1 MKLQIF
7 LLLFCLPA
15 IALRSQNLAE
25 AKRLSETGRHRE
37 AQKIYDAVLAN
48 DPGNLEA
55 LIGAGYNHSWAR
67 QNDEARE
74 KFEAALAVD
83 PRNPLALAG
92 QGYNLAWSGRYAA
105 ARLPFQ
111 TLESLQPGSAEA
123 RKGQGY
129 ICLWE
134 GRHRAA
140 IDYFEKLVLEYPE
153 NIEYYVAL
161 AQSYLAEHDARKARI
176 ALRSALQIAPANRAA
191 RELLNSAR
199 GAAAPL
205 ELDVWAGYSR
215 TGGMGS
221 FNLRNVQFT
230 GQVAKKLR
238 MFLKYDNSLT
248 LDLASLLRS
257 NRDAQAFSA
266 GAVVPSNS
274 RLTSR
279 FEYGARFLPGDA
291 TQQVFSTEQVYFLRN
306 LSFKAGG
313 FLGWSSKIS
322 NEWLAYGSV
331 RIPVLPYYAVEPYF
345 FHSRVDNAPRP
356 ENRFLLNNQF
366 RTQNGYELNLGAFF
380 GKAGVGREVANDNV
394 YGGYATALLPFSRT
408 VWGQLSLRWEKAPF
422 DELTAFAAGI
432 KLRLEK

>member
-15 IALRSQNLAE
+15 IALRSQDLME

-37 AQKIYDAVLAN
+37 AQKIYDSALAN

-67 QNDEARE
+67 QYDEARE

-83 PRNPLALAG
+83 PWNPLALAG

-123 RKGQGY
+123 RKGLGY
-129 ICLWE
+129 ICLWQ
-134 GRHRAA
+134 GGSRAA
-140 IDYFEKLVLEYPE
+140 IEYFEKLVLEYPE

-161 AQSYLAEHDARKARI
+161 AQSYLAEHDVRKARI
-176 ALRSALQIAPANRAA
+176 ALRSALQIDPANRAA
-191 RELLNSAR
+191 RELLDSAR

-205 ELDVWAGYSR
+205 ELDVWSGYSR

-221 FNLRNVQFT
+221 FSLRNVQLT

-248 LDLASLLRS
+248 LDLASLVRS
-257 NRDAQAFSA
+257 NREARAISA
-266 GAVVPSNS
+266 GAVIPWNS

-279 FEYGARFLPGDA
+279 FEYGARFLPDNA
-291 TQQVFSTEQVYFLRN
+291 TQQVVSTEQVYFLRN

-313 FLGWSSKIS
+313 FLGWSSRIS

-331 RIPVLPYYAVEPYF
+331 RIPVLSYYAVEPCF

-366 RTQNGYELNLGAFF
+366 RTQNGYELNIGALF

-408 VWGQLSLRWEKAPF
+408 VRGQLSFRWEKAPF
-422 DELTAFAAGI
+422 DDLTAFAAGI